1 MKRITTMFIVGLLC
15 LVSFNMAQATPS
27 TITLNVNQVSI
38 KRGMDA
44 CPDSTDDEVSENS
57 DCDGTESLLAVVGGS
72 SSGADAIMDDIVG
85 TLVRAKLEMSVTLN
99 QPAQEDLHVDLG
111 LLRTPPYRMAF
122 SNQYRDDTNPQYSVN
137 VGPRVPCEWVTRNSK
152 NYCKTGR
159 STSVPDYLIIPK
171 GQIRSQAIS
180 HIVYMVDMADKQ
192 LGDAMYDFYPAARDY
207 ITAEILWVWYTS
219 NKCSLFPSVRSF
231 AKGGIEGCLHDEAIS
246 LGGNN
251 VPNIEPLMT
260 LPSEPIKIYDG
271 STITSPLR
279 SSQAS
284 FLVQEEEELETSFA
298 SEEPEGTDLAIN
310 FPAWRGNF
318 ALVRD
323 SNYERYAS
331 LKKSPGQI
339 RLFFDPE
346 GIDSI
351 NGVPVGP
358 SWIKKKR
365 FWLYKLTDSEVEEI
379 HNQ

>member
-99 QPAQEDLHVDLG
+99 QPAQEDLVVDLS

-137 VGPRVPCEWVTRNSK
+137 VGPRVPCEYVTRNMRD
-152 NYCKTGR
+152 YCKTGR
-159 STSVPDYLIIPK
+159 STSVPDTLVIPK
-171 GQIRSQAIS
+171 GQSQKSIT
-180 HIVYMVDMADKQ
+180 HILYMVDMADKTN
-192 LGDAMYDFYPAARDY
+192 GEKFYPAARDY
-207 ITAEILWVWYTS
+207 ITTEILWVQYT
-219 NKCSLFPSVRSF
+219 NYECRLYPNLNERTGTG
-231 AKGGIEGCLHDEAIS
+231 ANGRIYEGCTHGET
-246 LGGNN
+246 N
-251 VPNIEPLMT
+251 PLQAFPT
-260 LPSEPIKIYDG
+260 EPIKIYDG

-279 SSQAS
+279 SSQAR

>member
-72 SSGADAIMDDIVG
+72 HGTEADDIMDDIVG

-99 QPAQEDLHVDLG
+99 QPAQEDLVVDLG
-111 LLRTPPYRMAF
+111 LLRTSPYRMAF
-122 SNQYRDDTNPQYSVN
+122 SNQYRDDTNPQYSVT
-137 VGPRVPCEWVTRNSK
+137 VGPRVPCEYVTRNMRD
-152 NYCKTGR
+152 YCKTGR
-159 STSVPDYLIIPK
+159 STGVPDTLVIPK
-171 GQIRSQAIS
+171 GQSQKSIT
-180 HIVYMVDMADKQ
+180 HILYMVDMADKTN
-192 LGDAMYDFYPAARDY
+192 GEKFYPAARDY
-207 ITAEILWVWYTS
+207 ITAEILWVQYT
-219 NKCSLFPSVRSF
+219 NYECRLYPNLNERTGTGANGRIYEGCTHGETNPLRSF
-231 AKGGIEGCLHDEAIS
+231 
-246 LGGNN
+246 
-251 VPNIEPLMT
+251 PT
-260 LPSEPIKIYDG
+260 EPIKIYDG

-279 SSQAS
+279 SSQAR